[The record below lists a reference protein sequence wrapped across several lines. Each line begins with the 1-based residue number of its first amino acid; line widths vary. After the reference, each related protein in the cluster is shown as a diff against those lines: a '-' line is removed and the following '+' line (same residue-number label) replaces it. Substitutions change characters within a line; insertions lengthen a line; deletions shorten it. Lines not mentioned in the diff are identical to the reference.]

1 MSKTPIPSKI
11 VNQLLVKSA
20 GRCQYRGCNDSL
32 YIDLVTKRNFNQ
44 SYIAH
49 IVADEPG
56 GPRGDSVRSILLA
69 KDLNNLMLLCDRHHR
84 LIDKEEVEIHTES
97 VLLEMKKDHEE
108 RIERVTAIS
117 PNMQSHILTYR
128 ANVGVHTREISY
140 QTVSQY
146 LHPEYY
152 PAISDTIDLSLSNSV
167 ECDKDDS
174 FWQNEVANL
183 EKQFNRKLHQ
193 SFSKGEIKH
202 LSVFAFAPIP
212 LLVKLGTLINDIYLT
227 DIYQPVR
234 NPTTWKLTNDPATI
248 TYKVIPP
255 LVKHKVVALN
265 ISLSATIN
273 NERITSIL
281 GDDCAIYTLTIDAPF
296 NDYLKSKKELAAF
309 SQIMRKLFNQIKTAF
324 DENIPIHI
332 FPAMPIATAIELGRV
347 WMPKADMPLFI
358 YDQNTATGGFKKV
371 IEIHNT

>member
-1 MSKTPIPSKI
+1 MSVTNISLTNRYI
-11 VNQLLVKSA
+11 LWGKSA
-20 GRCQYRGCNDSL
+20 GRCQFRGCNKTLFLDAL
-32 YIDLVTKRNFNQ
+32 TKSEFNQ
-44 SYIAH
+44 AYIAH
-49 IVADEPG
+49 IVGDVPN
-56 GPRGDSVRSILLA
+56 GPRGDVFRSPLL
-69 KDLNNLMLLCDRHHR
+69 KDDINNLMLMCDVHHR
-84 LIDKEEVEIHTES
+84 KIDANNGKDYTENE
-97 VLLEMKKDHEE
+97 LLEMKKEHEE
-108 RIERVTAIS
+108 RIERVTAIA
-117 PNMQSHILTYR
+117 PNMQSYILTYR

-140 QTVSQY
+140 QTVNQY
-146 LHPEYY
+146 LQPEYY

-227 DIYQPVR
+227 DFYQPVR

-255 LVKHKVVALN
+255 LVKNKVVALN
-265 ISLSATIN
+265 VSLSATIN

-296 NDYLKSKKELAAF
+296 NDFLKSKKELEGF
-309 SQIMRKLFNQIKTAF
+309 SQTMRKLFNQIKAEY
-324 DENIPIHI
+324 DEKTPIHI

-347 WMPKADMPLFI
+347 CMPKADIPMWL
-358 YDQNTATGGFKKV
+358 YDQNTSNSGFSKV
-371 IEIHNT
+371 LSISNK